1 MLAVPPFR
9 VLVVD
14 DDPKIVHV
22 LVHALRAQRYD
33 VLGALTA
40 RDGLRLISTCRPDL
54 VLLDLTLPGM
64 SGIELLRSI
73 RSIDPNMRV
82 IVVTGNTVPGVA
94 REALELGAYAYVDKP
109 FDIDYLMRVV
119 SVALQAPST

>member
-40 RDGLRLISTCRPDL
+40 RDGLRLISTSRPDL
-54 VLLDLTLPGM
+54 VLHDLTLPGM

-82 IVVTGNTVPGVA
+82 IVVTGNTDPGVA

>member
-40 RDGLRLISTCRPDL
+40 RDGLRLISTSRPDL

-82 IVVTGNTVPGVA
+82 IVVTGNTDPGVA